1 MPYHCVP
8 KKKCIWQRRKKRE
21 SPQAYGISIGR
32 VSSKFIELMQKRHS
46 QNLTKAIFGK
56 ANKA

>member
-8 KKKCIWQRRKKRE
+8 QKNVYGKGKKRE

-32 VSSKFIELMQKRHS
+32 VSSKFIELMQKRRS